1 MTRIKTKK
9 LGIVNGKKFIVSIDI
24 GKNIHYGYIRDLSN
38 NEVKPFP
45 FHNTL
50 KSFQEFWKKI
60 SYFQKKHGLEEAVI
74 GYESS
79 GPYAEPLCEFLR
91 KKPVKLVQVNPM
103 HTKRVKELEGNS
115 PNKTDRKDP
124 RVIADIIQLGH
135 ALTVIVPEGTA
146 AELRRLI
153 HTREREI
160 KVRTA
165 DKNRLQN
172 LMYVIF
178 PEFLRI
184 LKISLKSAMFLI
196 KHYPAPEDIV
206 EIGCES
212 LCKILKKVSRGKI
225 GYQQAEK
232 LFEAARTSVG
242 ITHGKKSILIE
253 IRHIV
258 AKIENEEVFIKRLE
272 TMMEEYLSQIPSS
285 KSIRSI
291 PGIGVITTAGMIGEV
306 GDFRKFKTIGEI
318 MKLAGFNL
326 FEVSSGLHT
335 GQRHISK
342 RGRPVMRKLLY
353 YAAVNAVKSYGIM
366 HDNYQMMLDKG
377 KPKTKALIA
386 IARKLLKLIF
396 ALVRDNSMYVEQYN
410 SNRKRII
417 AA

>member
-1 MTRIKTKK
+1 MTGIKTKK
-9 LGIVNGKKFIVSIDI
+9 LRFVNGKKFIVSIDI

-50 KSFQEFWKKI
+50 KSFQEFWEKI
-60 SYFQKKHGLEEAVI
+60 SYFQKEHGLEEAVI

-184 LKISLKSAMFLI
+184 LKISLQSAMFLM
-196 KHYPAPEDIV
+196 KHYPA
-206 EIGCES
+206 
-212 LCKILKKVSRGKI
+212 LKKHSPPVMKHCFQGR
-225 GYQQAEK
+225 
-232 LFEAARTSVG
+232 
-242 ITHGKKSILIE
+242 
-253 IRHIV
+253 RHH
-258 AKIENEEVFIKRLE
+258 L
-272 TMMEEYLSQIPSS
+272 LP
-285 KSIRSI
+285 
-291 PGIGVITTAGMIGEV
+291 MI
-306 GDFRKFKTIGEI
+306 
-318 MKLAGFNL
+318 
-326 FEVSSGLHT
+326 
-335 GQRHISK
+335 
-342 RGRPVMRKLLY
+342 GRPV
-353 YAAVNAVKSYGIM
+353 
-366 HDNYQMMLDKG
+366 
-377 KPKTKALIA
+377 
-386 IARKLLKLIF
+386 
-396 ALVRDNSMYVEQYN
+396 
-410 SNRKRII
+410 
-417 AA
+417 